1 MTIPDIAIP
10 AHDLIPHRPPIV
22 FIDRVTGTADSC
34 VTSSF
39 TVPGDS
45 PYLDNVG
52 RLMPEALLEVM
63 AQCFAAGAG
72 LQAASAGQEIS
83 WGYLAAVRDMWVYA
97 TVFSGDTLHA
107 EAKHR
112 MSVGPLHIVDCRVL
126 RDGIAIASAQ
136 LKIFIPED
144 REP

>member
-1 MTIPDIAIP
+1 MTMPDIAIP

-22 FIDRVTGTADSC
+22 FIDRVTGAVDNC

-39 TVPGDS
+39 TVPRDS
-45 PYLDNVG
+45 PYLDSEG

-72 LQAASAGQEIS
+72 LQAAGAGREIS
-83 WGYLAAVRDMWVYA
+83 WGYLAAVRDMRIHTA
-97 TVFSGDTLHA
+97 VFSDDTLHA
-107 EAKHR
+107 EAEHR

-126 RDGIAIASAQ
+126 RDGMPIASAQ
-136 LKIFIPED
+136 LKIFVPED
-144 REP
+144 RES

>member
-1 MTIPDIAIP
+1 M
-10 AHDLIPHRPPIV
+10 
-22 FIDRVTGTADSC
+22 RVH
-34 VTSSF
+34 
-39 TVPGDS
+39 
-45 PYLDNVG
+45 
-52 RLMPEALLEVM
+52 
-63 AQCFAAGAG
+63 
-72 LQAASAGQEIS
+72 
-83 WGYLAAVRDMWVYA
+83 A

-126 RDGIAIASAQ
+126 RNGIAIASAQ

>member
-1 MTIPDIAIP
+1 MTMPDMAIP

-22 FIDRVTGTADSC
+22 FIDRVTGAADSR

-39 TVPGDS
+39 TVPGAS
-45 PYLDNVG
+45 PYLDREG

-72 LQAASAGQEIS
+72 LQAAGAGQEIS
-83 WGYLAAVRDMWVYA
+83 WGYLAAVRDMRVHA
-97 TVFSGDTLHA
+97 AVFSGDTLHA
-107 EAKHR
+107 EAEHR

-126 RDGIAIASAQ
+126 RDGMPVAGAQ

-144 REP
+144 RES